1 MKKNFL
7 KLLVAISTLSLV
19 ACGQTEQ
26 TSQVNQETSSSTQKV
41 TESSS
46 TTKSEKVTPADYSPL
61 PDDLVVEEN
70 VKKALQ
76 AYVGVYQITQ
86 KQEVDGRIWEVK
98 FEIEIT
104 KDGYYTAYTESQQI
118 DEIQNGGGTLY
129 VNDKG
134 EFDIIRKTARL
145 SSGVATMSYGQLEL
159 SEPRRL
165 YQQYVDEN
173 GEILPYF
180 TTGGSKYVEIPHS
193 KVMLVDGTV
202 KYGDSEHPEN
212 AVILEKKNK
221 ASSAIQY
228 TYYQIKQYSDSI
240 NSDKE
245 SYEFES
251 FNEFVQAMRLDSSDI
266 SYLQKSY
273 KIVDPNSLTGY
284 YTEDN
289 QEITNIKYA
298 YVLQRENEKEVYFV
312 YDGQGI
318 YELRVNEKG
327 QKVART
333 SYTSERIRD
342 FVEYKIR

>member
-1 MKKNFL
+1 MKKYI
-7 KLLVAISTLSLV
+7 ISLMATTLILV
-19 ACGQTEQ
+19 ACGQTEKN
-26 TSQVNQETSSSTQKV
+26 SQVKQETSSSTEKV

-46 TTKSEKVTPADYSPL
+46 TTKSEKVTPADYSPI
-61 PDDLVVEEN
+61 PEDQVVEES
-70 VKKALQ
+70 VKNAIQ
-76 AYVGVYQITQ
+76 EYVGVYQTTQ
-86 KQEVDGRIWEVK
+86 KEEVDGRIWEVK

-134 EFDIIRKTARL
+134 EFDIIRKTACL

-173 GEILPYF
+173 GDILPFY
-180 TTGGSKYVEIPHS
+180 TTGTSSYVEIPS
-193 KVMLVDGTV
+193 GKVMLVDGTV
-202 KYGDSEHPEN
+202 KYGNSEHPEN
-212 AVILEKKNK
+212 AVLLEKKNN

-228 TYYQIKQYSDSI
+228 NYYQIKQYSDSI
-240 NSDKE
+240 NSEMD
-245 SYEFES
+245 SYNFES
-251 FNEFVQAMRLDSSDI
+251 FNEFVQAMRLYSSDI

-312 YDGQGI
+312 YDGQEI

-327 QKVART
+327 QKVAQT
-333 SYTSERIRD
+333 SYTSDGIRD
-342 FVEYKIR
+342 FIAYKIR